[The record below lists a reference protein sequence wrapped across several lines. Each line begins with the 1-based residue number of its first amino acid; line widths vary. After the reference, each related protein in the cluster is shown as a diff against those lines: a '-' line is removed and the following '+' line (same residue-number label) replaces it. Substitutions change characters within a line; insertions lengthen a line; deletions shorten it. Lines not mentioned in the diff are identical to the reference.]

1 MTRFNPFP
9 LHFSTKFTN
18 QNTEEKLDLF
28 YNRYNTNN
36 IYNNIYIYIYIYIYI
51 LKTDTKKIKQR
62 KLRHCKV
69 ALAQPRFHVSDAL
82 EIAVSRN
89 FPRKINVNPKIS
101 IS

>member
-1 MTRFNPFP
+1 M
-9 LHFSTKFTN
+9 L
-18 QNTEEKLDLF
+18 

-36 IYNNIYIYIYIYIYI
+36 IYHNIYIYI
-51 LKTDTKKIKQR
+51 LKTDPKKIKQR

-82 EIAVSRN
+82 GIAVSRN

>member
-1 MTRFNPFP
+1 MF
-9 LHFSTKFTN
+9 
-18 QNTEEKLDLF
+18 
-28 YNRYNTNN
+28 
-36 IYNNIYIYIYIYIYI
+36 IYIYIYI